1 VQVDHRV
8 LWVIY
13 RPQALI
19 CDVTHV
25 DLHEFWLVAVKFFS
39 LGGDFDDAGVRS
51 QGDNAVGVGS
61 RIIAPANVAHNNV
74 PPLPVAEASDGWPV
88 GNTHVPWAL
97 PTAENPVAEVGH
109 DHRALRT
116 H

>member
-1 VQVDHRV
+1 
-8 LWVIY
+8 
-13 RPQALI
+13 
-19 CDVTHV
+19 
-25 DLHEFWLVAVKFFS
+25 
-39 LGGDFDDAGVRS
+39 
-51 QGDNAVGVGS
+51 
-61 RIIAPANVAHNNV
+61 VAHNNV